1 MSFVLWFGQT
11 EQALRYHAV
20 KANLFARAPALPER
34 MLLRR
39 DGYPAY
45 LLENLLPGA
54 PDDPVKPAARLF
66 STEGFVSSLFWR
78 WSSSEALRT
87 RYREPAFYEAFGTT
101 RDAVDPLDNVYL
113 KLFAALAAGRPHDAP
128 SLVQAYVDLF
138 PDEADAVSAVC
149 VASGAGWPL
158 VVAPEIWV
166 ANDGFRT
173 GTTLYDQFRALPRRH
188 TFDVNAAS
196 LVDLLTVE
204 GMTRATAEALIGMA
218 PFASLGDLGAVPGLT
233 PELAARFE
241 TMAGTMSKIRAGQIE
256 ESVSLDLMGLV
267 RPYLYRAGEWI
278 LVCALA
284 SALLYRT
291 MRRLGWL
298 RLTLN
303 GVAAASVGLLA
314 TWVLA
319 AGPWTALLP
328 LALFGLPG
336 AAWQLIGSRH
346 GARPGRVLA
355 AWALACLPVIA
366 ISQPLF

>member
-1 MSFVLWFGQT
+1 MT
-11 EQALRYHAV
+11 
-20 KANLFARAPALPER
+20 
-34 MLLRR
+34 RR
-39 DGYPAY
+39 I
-45 LLENLLPGA
+45 
-54 PDDPVKPAARLF
+54 
-66 STEGFVSSLFWR
+66 VS
-78 WSSSEALRT
+78 
-87 RYREPAFYEAFGTT
+87 
-101 RDAVDPLDNVYL
+101 
-113 KLFAALAAGRPHDAP
+113 AALSMLAWTVLAAESQSQQPPA
-128 SLVQAYVDLF
+128 
-138 PDEADAVSAVC
+138 
-149 VASGAGWPL
+149 
-158 VVAPEIWV
+158 
-166 ANDGFRT
+166 FRT

-188 TFDVNAAS
+188 TFDLNAAS

-218 PFASLGDLGAVPGLT
+218 PFVSLGALGAVPGLT

-241 TMAGTMSKIRAGQIE
+241 TMAGTMSKIRAGEIE
-256 ESVSLDLMGLV
+256 ESVSFDLMGLAG
-267 RPYLYRAGEWI
+267 PYLYRAGAWI